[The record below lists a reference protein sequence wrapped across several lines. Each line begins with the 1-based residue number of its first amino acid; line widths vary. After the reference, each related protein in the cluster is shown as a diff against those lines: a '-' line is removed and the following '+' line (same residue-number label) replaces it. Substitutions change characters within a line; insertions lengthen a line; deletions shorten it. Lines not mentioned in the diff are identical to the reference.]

1 MKKKFLSLLTFVAL
15 PLTVTFSQTA
25 DELVS
30 KISNQLCDSLL
41 VTLAKKESTDLE
53 AIKSLE
59 APAEDLVLYGVAKKE
74 IETLATLLLE
84 DLPIDQHPYEQ
95 AVKLVL
101 QHHQKN
107 CSVYQQILKS
117 ELTQKASFKMLGD
130 SICSCLNI
138 DATDVPAEMMRAIM
152 EESQRCFMQMSK
164 NEKIASALKKDF
176 DNEKSI
182 QTLPYLTNNYL
193 LSQCD
198 KVAGFFVE
206 ARFQYFR
213 SRHADFFNNDRWYNA
228 STTLSRIVMG
238 ETNLSDKNCYLD
250 VEAYQQVKPYLAKAV
265 EVMKGRLNR
274 FSDQPIPPSR
284 TKVKGGISELRTYT
298 DGQKIYGQIEFLY
311 AQNAFGKIRSA
322 KFIGRDEIK
331 GVEKLEANLE
341 KFAPPP
347 GMEMP
352 PPVEAAPP
360 PMQAIPMAMPS
371 APPPPPVEKKKTNTP
386 TPKKN

>member
-1 MKKKFLSLLTFVAL
+1 MKKFLFLFAFASL
-15 PLTVTFSQTA
+15 PLTATFSQTA
-25 DELVS
+25 DELIA
-30 KISNQLCDSLL
+30 KISNQLCDSLS
-41 VTLAKKESTDLE
+41 VSLAKKEATDLE
-53 AIKSLE
+53 TIKSLE
-59 APAEDLVLYGVAKKE
+59 ASAEDLVLYGVAKKE
-74 IETLATLLLE
+74 VEILATLLIE

-95 AVKLVL
+95 AIKMVL

-130 SICSCLNI
+130 SICGCLNI
-138 DATDVPAEMMRAIM
+138 TATDVPAEMMRAIV

-164 NEKIASALKKDF
+164 NEKIISALKKDF
-176 DNEKSI
+176 DSEKNI
-182 QTLPYLTNNYL
+182 QALPYLTNNYL

-250 VEAYQQVKPYLAKAV
+250 AEAYQQIKPYLAKAV
-265 EVMKGRLNR
+265 EVTKGRLNR
-274 FSDQPIPPSR
+274 FSDQPIPPNR

-311 AQNAFGKIRSA
+311 AQNAFGKIRSVR
-322 KFIGRDEIK
+322 FIGRDEIK
-331 GVEKLEANLE
+331 DIEKLEANLE
-341 KFAPPP
+341 KFSPPP

-360 PMQAIPMAMPS
+360 PMQVIPMVMPS
-371 APPPPPVEKKKTNTP
+371 APPPPVENKKTNAP
-386 TPKKN
+386 KPKKN